1 MTDVLRYSLRLL
13 LNLALLLLATLT
25 LLFFLVRL
33 AGDPALIL
41 SGESADPAV
50 LADIRSSL
58 GLDQPLYR
66 QYLIFLWQAVQLDL
80 GTSWVSGQDALS
92 LAFER
97 LAPTLTL
104 AAAAIAVHLSLSIP
118 LGAFLG
124 ATRSSVGP
132 LGKVARSLDGLILL
146 AQGIP
151 GYVVALMLIQWFAV
165 EWQIFPS
172 TGSDGPTSLV
182 LPALTITAFLAP
194 KLIRVLAV
202 NVQDALQDDYAVM
215 ARAQGARESTVVLSH
230 ALPNALLGA
239 TALIGTQIANLVNG
253 IIITETIF
261 GWPGMGRLLLDSVL
275 LLDFPV
281 VQSVVLVTTTLVF
294 LANQLADYAIRRVDP
309 RIRHA

>member
-1 MTDVLRYSLRLL
+1 MIEMLRHALRML
-13 LNLALLLLATLT
+13 LNLSLLLLATLT

-41 SGESADPAV
+41 SGESSDPAV
-50 LADIRSSL
+50 LEEIRRSL

-80 GTSWVSGQDALS
+80 GTSWVSGQDALA
-92 LAFER
+92 LALER
-97 LAPTLTL
+97 LGPTLALAL
-104 AAAAIAVHLSLSIP
+104 AAIVLHLSLSIP

-124 ATRSSVGP
+124 ATRSSIGVI
-132 LGKVARSLDGLILL
+132 GKVSRSLDGLVLL

-165 EWQIFPS
+165 KWQIFPS
-172 TGSDGPTSLV
+172 TGSDGVASLV

-202 NVQDALQDDYAVM
+202 NVGDALQDDYAVM
-215 ARAQGARESTVVLSH
+215 ARAQGASEPTVVLRH

-294 LANQLADYAIRRVDP
+294 AANQLADYAIRRIDP
-309 RIRHA
+309 RIRYS

>member
-1 MTDVLRYSLRLL
+1 MTDMLRYAMRML
-13 LNLALLLLATLT
+13 LNLSLLLVATLS

-33 AGDPALIL
+33 TGDPALIL
-41 SGESADPAV
+41 SGESSDPAV

-66 QYLIFLWQAVQLDL
+66 QYLIFLWQAAQLDL

-92 LAFER
+92 LALER

-104 AAAAIAVHLSLSIP
+104 AAAAIVLHLSLSIP

-124 ATRSSVGP
+124 ATRSSP
-132 LGKVARSLDGLILL
+132 RPIGKAARSLDGLILL

-151 GYVVALMLIQWFAV
+151 GYVVALMLIQWLAV
-165 EWQIFPS
+165 EWRIFPS
-172 TGSDGPTSLV
+172 TGNDGAASLV

-202 NVQDALQDDYAVM
+202 NVKDALQDDYAVM
-215 ARAQGARESTVVLSH
+215 ARAQGARETTVVLSH

-281 VQSVVLVTTTLVF
+281 VQAVVLVTTTLVF
-294 LANQLADYAIRRVDP
+294 VANQLADYAIRRVDP
-309 RIRHA
+309 RIRHS

>member
-1 MTDVLRYSLRLL
+1 MTDMLRYALRML
-13 LNLALLLLATLT
+13 LNLSLLLLATLT

-41 SGESADPAV
+41 SGESSDAAV
-50 LADIRSSL
+50 LAEIRSSL

-92 LAFER
+92 LALER

-104 AAAAIAVHLSLSIP
+104 AAAAIVLHLSLSVP

-124 ATRSSVGP
+124 ATRSSTKP
-132 LGKVARSLDGLILL
+132 IGKAARSLDGLILL

-172 TGSDGPTSLV
+172 TGSDGATSLV

-202 NVQDALQDDYAVM
+202 NVSDALQDDYAVM
-215 ARAQGARESTVVLSH
+215 ARAQGARETTVVVSH

-281 VQSVVLVTTTLVF
+281 VQAVVLVTTTLVF
-294 LANQLADYAIRRVDP
+294 MANQLADYAIRRVDP
-309 RIRHA
+309 RIRYS

>member
-1 MTDVLRYSLRLL
+1 MIEMLRHALRML
-13 LNLALLLLATLT
+13 LNLSLLLLATLT

-41 SGESADPAV
+41 SGESSDPAV
-50 LADIRSSL
+50 LEEIRRSL

-80 GTSWVSGQDALS
+80 GTSWVSGQDALA
-92 LAFER
+92 LALER
-97 LAPTLTL
+97 LLPTLTL
-104 AAAAIAVHLSLSIP
+104 ALAAIVLHLSLSIP

-124 ATRSSVGP
+124 ATRSSIGVI
-132 LGKVARSLDGLILL
+132 GKVSRSLDGLVLL

-165 EWQIFPS
+165 KWQIFPS
-172 TGSDGPTSLV
+172 TGSDGVASLV

-202 NVQDALQDDYAVM
+202 NVGDALQDDYAVM
-215 ARAQGARESTVVLSH
+215 ARAQGASEPTVVLRH

-294 LANQLADYAIRRVDP
+294 AANQLADYAIRRIDP
-309 RIRHA
+309 RIRYS

>member
-1 MTDVLRYSLRLL
+1 MNETLRRALRIP

-41 SGESADPAV
+41 SGESSDPAV
-50 LADIRSSL
+50 LADIRRHL
-58 GLDQPLYR
+58 GLDQPLYH
-66 QYLIFLWQAVQLDL
+66 QYLIFLWQAIQLDL
-80 GTSWVSGQDALS
+80 GASWVSGQDALS
-92 LAFER
+92 LALER

-104 AAAAIAVHLSLSIP
+104 AAAAIVVHLSLSIP

-124 ATRSSVGP
+124 ATRSSTGT
-132 LGKVARSLDGLILL
+132 LGRVARSLDGAILL

-172 TGSDGPTSLV
+172 TGNDGATSLV

-202 NVQDALQDDYAVM
+202 NVQDALQDDYTMM
-215 ARAQGARESTVVLSH
+215 ARAQGAGETTVVFRH

-281 VQSVVLVTTTLVF
+281 VQAVVLVTTILVF
-294 LANQLADYAIRRVDP
+294 MANQLADYAIRRVDP

>member
-1 MTDVLRYSLRLL
+1 MTDMLRYAMRML
-13 LNLALLLLATLT
+13 LNLSLLLVATLS

-41 SGESADPAV
+41 SGESSDPAV

-66 QYLIFLWQAVQLDL
+66 QYLIFLWQAAQLDL

-92 LAFER
+92 LALER

-104 AAAAIAVHLSLSIP
+104 AAAAIVLHLSLSIP

-124 ATRSSVGP
+124 ATRSSTRP
-132 LGKVARSLDGLILL
+132 IGKAARSLDGLILL
-146 AQGIP
+146 TQGIP
-151 GYVVALMLIQWFAV
+151 GYVVALMLIQWLAV
-165 EWQIFPS
+165 EWRIFPS
-172 TGSDGPTSLV
+172 TGSDGAASLV

-202 NVQDALQDDYAVM
+202 NVKDALQDDYAVM
-215 ARAQGARESTVVLSH
+215 ARAQGARETTVVLSH

-281 VQSVVLVTTTLVF
+281 VQAVVLVTTTLVF
-294 LANQLADYAIRRVDP
+294 VANQLADYAIRRVDP
-309 RIRHA
+309 RIRHS

>member
-1 MTDVLRYSLRLL
+1 MIEMLRHALRML
-13 LNLALLLLATLT
+13 LNLSLLLLATLT

-41 SGESADPAV
+41 SGESSDPAV
-50 LADIRSSL
+50 LEEIRRSL

-80 GTSWVSGQDALS
+80 GTSWVSGQDALA
-92 LAFER
+92 LALER
-97 LAPTLTL
+97 LWPTLTL
-104 AAAAIAVHLSLSIP
+104 ALAAIVLHLSLSIP

-124 ATRSSVGP
+124 ATRSSIGVI
-132 LGKVARSLDGLILL
+132 GKVSRSLDGLVLL

-165 EWQIFPS
+165 KWQIFPS
-172 TGSDGPTSLV
+172 TGSDGVASLV

-202 NVQDALQDDYAVM
+202 NVGDALQDDYAVM
-215 ARAQGARESTVVLSH
+215 ARAQGASEPTVVLRH

-294 LANQLADYAIRRVDP
+294 AANQLADYAIRRIDP
-309 RIRHA
+309 RIRYS